1 MARITIDDKT
11 GHIMSLEYTK
21 HQSEKDVYRNWHSVR
36 AIRTL
41 LLHCSFVTPKQQ
53 PKTVLKGGLSD
64 CSDRSGVTSKELFK
78 FHILSAVSLDDVA
91 IDPWMQ
97 ASRSGRFC

>member
-1 MARITIDDKT
+1 MARITINDKT

-21 HQSEKDVYRNWHSVR
+21 HQSDKYVYRNWSSIR
-36 AIRTL
+36 AIRAL
-41 LLHCSFVTPKQQ
+41 VLDCSFVTPKQQ

-78 FHILSAVSLDDVA
+78 FHILSVVSLDDVA
-91 IDPWMQ
+91 IGPWIQ